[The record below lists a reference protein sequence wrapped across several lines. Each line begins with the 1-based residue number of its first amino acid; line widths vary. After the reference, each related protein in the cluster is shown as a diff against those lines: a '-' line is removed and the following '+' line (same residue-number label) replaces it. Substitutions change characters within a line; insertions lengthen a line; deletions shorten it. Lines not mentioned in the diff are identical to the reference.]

1 MRLVFA
7 DAAWADY
14 QYWQA
19 HDPAMLARINDLI
32 GAIRRDPFA
41 GIGKPQ
47 ALRHAL
53 AGCWSRRISR
63 EQRIVYRVDGDTLAI
78 AQLRVQP

>member
-1 MRLVFA
+1 MKLVFA
-7 DAAWADY
+7 DAAWEDY
-14 QYWQA
+14 LYWQA
-19 HDPAMLARINDLI
+19 NDAAMFARVNDLI
-32 GAIRRDPFA
+32 GAIRRDQFA

-53 AGCWSRRISR
+53 DGLWSRRISR

-78 AQLRVQP
+78 AQIRFLP